1 MNTYFVQENSLPEG
15 YHEALKHLY
24 LSGDKECTMIINIK
38 EPLTEPMI
46 SKCGMYTPESLEQ
59 YRQEILEGILD
70 FEADT
75 EMWDYTYHQR
85 MARWKGD
92 VIRIL
97 KDTPESRR
105 AVIGIRDNAKDMPSD
120 NPACLQMLQYMI
132 RDGKLHCWAVM
143 RSNDAVRASFMNMF
157 AFILLQKEFADALG
171 GEVGEYTH
179 FATNYHV
186 YDGEEEKELKKYAHK
201 YMNSVLDYYAGNKE
215 QDLLA
220 IPYVGCWD
228 ALMKEEKPKIAKKVQ
243 EQYEKYMKEKRCCA
257 NCGRDCKAIYN
268 LNAHALCCYDF
279 LPKGAK

>member
-1 MNTYFVQENSLPEG
+1 MNTYFVQERSLPKS

-24 LSGDKECTMIINIK
+24 LSGDRECTMLINVK
-38 EPLTEPMI
+38 KPLQEPMI

-70 FEADT
+70 FEAET

-97 KDTPESRR
+97 RNTPESRR
-105 AVIGIRDNAKDMPSD
+105 AVIGIRDNAKDIPSD
-120 NPACLQMLQYMI
+120 NPACLQMLQYMV

-157 AFILLQKEFADALG
+157 AFILLQKEFAGKLG
-171 GEVGEYTH
+171 IEVGEYTH

-186 YDGEEEKELKKYAHK
+186 YEGEEEKELEKY
-201 YMNSVLDYYAGNKE
+201 VLRYRKG
-215 QDLLA
+215 LA
-220 IPYVGCWD
+220 DARENNRDPLPLAVPYVGCWD
-228 ALMKEEKPKIAKKVQ
+228 TLMENEKQEIAAKVQ
-243 EQYEKYMKEKRCCA
+243 EQYEKYIAQKKCCV
-257 NCGRDCKAIYN
+257 NCGKED
-268 LNAHALCCYDF
+268 
-279 LPKGAK
+279 GQ